1 MEKKE
6 FKDFIKQKFNSMG
19 FKQKNSGWYKF
30 IEDDYVIGFDID
42 PSYGKSYQCTCGCIY
57 LTEAQRNNFQF
68 NACYDWRYVFKF
80 PRNPQ
85 CELDIHFY
93 EQANENIYNNIKEA
107 TAARE
112 AMGIYFEYEKF
123 SLEQL
128 EEYFNANYEFYFT
141 PLFDKNHALNKLKN
155 DIRLLGLYKHD
166 KFVMFCELFGYD
178 EEKLILE
185 INEKRRISQKK
196 FLEDQVTKNGLTNN
210 QRTVL

>member
-6 FKDFIKQKFNSMG
+6 FKDFFKQKFNSMG

-57 LTEAQRNNFQF
+57 LTEKQKNNFQF
-68 NACYDWRYVFKF
+68 NAYYDWRDVFKF

-93 EQANENIYNNIKEA
+93 EKVHEDIYKNLKEV
-107 TAARE
+107 TVARE

-128 EEYFNANYEFYFT
+128 EEYFNANYEYYFT
-141 PLFDKNHALNKLKN
+141 PFFDKNYALNKLKN
-155 DIRLLGLYKHD
+155 DIRLLGCYEHD

-185 INEKRRISQKK
+185 INEKRRIAQRK
-196 FLEDQVTKNGLTNN
+196 FLEEQVTKNGLTIN
-210 QRTVL
+210 QGTVL